1 MSSLNFS
8 NFISNLNIT
17 STPNTGY
24 DLIAIS
30 SDASSSGYLY
40 LGSLLIQWGTTGDYG
55 SGNNGE
61 SGAGHMI
68 DLNVSYDNATD
79 YMVTGVPFSSNSK
92 DGVGITIV
100 TNNKTQSEFQIRV
113 WKTNNTNETKVGI
126 SWVAIGKKP
135 SGYPTS

>member
-8 NFISNLNIT
+8 NFISNLNVT

-24 DLIAIS
+24 DLIAVS

-40 LGSLLIQWGTTGDYG
+40 LGSLLIQWGTTGNKTLG
-55 SGNNGE
+55 SHNI
-61 SGAGHMI
+61 S
-68 DLNVSYDNATD
+68 LNVSYDNATD

-92 DGVGITIV
+92 DGVGITILSNQA
-100 TNNKTQSEFQIRV
+100 TDTFQIRV

>member
-8 NFISNLNIT
+8 NFISNLNVT

-40 LGSLLIQWGTTGDYG
+40 LGSLLIQWGTTGNYD
-55 SGNNGE
+55 SGT
-61 SGAGHMI
+61 GHMI

-79 YMVTGVPFSSNSK
+79 YMVTGVPFSSESK

-100 TNNKTQSEFQIRV
+100 TNNQTKSEFQIRV
-113 WKTNNTNETKVGI
+113 WKTNNTNKTNVGI